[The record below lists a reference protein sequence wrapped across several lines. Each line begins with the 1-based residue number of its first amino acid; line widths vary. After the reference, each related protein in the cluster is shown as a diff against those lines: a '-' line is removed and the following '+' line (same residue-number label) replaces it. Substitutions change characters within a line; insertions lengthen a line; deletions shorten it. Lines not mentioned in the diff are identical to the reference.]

1 MRTEAKGVP
10 QQEVPSTMRG
20 PKRRGSL
27 ARGASA
33 MCGPKHRR
41 PLPRRRAKVH
51 VFFRKNDHS
60 PKRHAKLQVN
70 RHNIAKIGPIVK
82 FTCTIACHLPFSTK
96 IAQKTCTFDFCG
108 SFFSYLLMFSRRRNS
123 EFWIIRSGLPRRH
136 FLVSASCHKY
146 HRPYSCEQS
155 RISVSVAL
163 LPPAFRREEHG
174 RQEVNSNRP
183 PIVVK
188 ALPGND
194 QRIRGSCWHDSRSM
208 RLKRRFPELE
218 ALPAR
223 ADIPGQGF
231 STCIPPIYDTGA
243 LRSSRRCQASE

>member
-1 MRTEAKGVP
+1 MSFSGKMIIRLKDGQNCRSIVIISRKSAQSLNLPAQSLVICRFQLK
-10 QQEVPSTMRG
+10 SH
-20 PKRRGSL
+20 KRPALLR
-27 ARGASA
+27 
-33 MCGPKHRR
+33 
-41 PLPRRRAKVH
+41 V
-51 VFFRKNDHS
+51 
-60 PKRHAKLQVN
+60 
-70 RHNIAKIGPIVK
+70 
-82 FTCTIACHLPFSTK
+82 
-96 IAQKTCTFDFCG
+96 
-108 SFFSYLLMFSRRRNS
+108 FFSYLLMFSRRRNS
-123 EFWIIRSGLPRRH
+123 EFWIVRSGLSRRH

-174 RQEVNSNRP
+174 QQEVNSNRP